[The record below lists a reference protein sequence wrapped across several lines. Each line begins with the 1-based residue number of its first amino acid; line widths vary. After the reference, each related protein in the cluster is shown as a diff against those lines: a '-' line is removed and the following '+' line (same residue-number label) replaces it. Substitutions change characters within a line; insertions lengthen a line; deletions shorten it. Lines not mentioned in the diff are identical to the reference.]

1 MKKEY
6 AAVTTISTFHHT
18 YIVPLDQLQK
28 LNPEQPVDESWLAD
42 CVTMDQV
49 EEFSQEHLGE
59 QIVNVFTLNEKEV
72 LETFDDKNSYLSS
85 WPTQQ
90 KIEWVRGLL
99 DFENE

>member
-1 MKKEY
+1 
-6 AAVTTISTFHHT
+6 
-18 YIVPLDQLQK
+18 
-28 LNPEQPVDESWLAD
+28 VDEKWLAD
-42 CVTMDQV
+42 CVTMEQV

-72 LETFDDKNSYLSS
+72 LETFDDKNSHLSF
-85 WPTQQ
+85 WPPQQ